1 MIERIKAYEIQNE
14 RNDNM
19 EAIRAFQKE
28 WNAIGYVPI
37 KMKESIQTEYRAAI
51 DSIFEKMKLS
61 EDETSAAIFR
71 NMVENLKDDPD
82 ARNKIKKE
90 RLNITNRINK
100 IREEISILENNIGF
114 FSNSKQSEIMKAEY
128 EKKINKA
135 KAEVKSLEKK
145 LIILSEQ

>member
-1 MIERIKAYEIQNE
+1 
-14 RNDNM
+14 
-19 EAIRAFQKE
+19 
-28 WNAIGYVPI
+28 
-37 KMKESIQTEYRAAI
+37 
-51 DSIFEKMKLS
+51 
-61 EDETSAAIFR
+61 
-71 NMVENLKDDPD
+71 MVENLKDDPD

>member
-1 MIERIKAYEIQNE
+1 
-14 RNDNM
+14 M
-19 EAIRAFQKE
+19 ECHRLCS
-28 WNAIGYVPI
+28 N

>member
-1 MIERIKAYEIQNE
+1 
-14 RNDNM
+14 M

>member
-1 MIERIKAYEIQNE
+1 MNVTIIWKLYVLSKR
-14 RNDNM
+14 M
-19 EAIRAFQKE
+19 ECHRLCS
-28 WNAIGYVPI
+28 N